1 MTFLQI
7 PAGLI
12 NQIIIAYTYLFF
24 TACRSSKIDVL
35 LNRGDAQM
43 GLVVLL

>member
-7 PAGLI
+7 PAGL
-12 NQIIIAYTYLFF
+12 IIIAYTYLFF